1 MSAGMEISERKKK
14 RRTLGKLFKSH
25 LNLSASVNV
34 SMMYSTQK
42 IPSFEEKIKIVI
54 SYKNLRYEDCM
65 PTISGSKC
73 LDIDC

>member
-1 MSAGMEISERKKK
+1 
-14 RRTLGKLFKSH
+14 
-25 LNLSASVNV
+25 
-34 SMMYSTQK
+34 MMYSTQK